1 MDWILVT
8 RNSPQP
14 IGAIG
19 FIDDTAAAIVAFYD
33 DKDANKDGDVSLGEW
48 ALFKAASTIG
58 VKMNGM
64 NVAEVAMQAR
74 GNPMIMERD
83 PSFHQTSG
91 QVFANFAHAMTMDA
105 LYKLYFSKGVSA
117 VGSGVAKIIT
127 TNMVKQMV
135 IKKGFE
141 KAVKDAFKE
150 TVGTGA

>member
-8 RNSPQP
+8 RNSPTP

-19 FIDDTAAAIVAFYD
+19 FMDNTAAVVVAFYD
-33 DKDANKDGDVSLGEW
+33 DKDANKDGQVSAGEW
-48 ALFKAASTIG
+48 LAFKAGAAIG
-58 VKMNGM
+58 VNMKGM

-83 PSFHQTSG
+83 PGFYQTSA
-91 QVFANFAHAMTMDA
+91 QIFVNFAHAMTMDA

-117 VGSGVAKIIT
+117 VGSGVAKMIT
-127 TNMVKQMV
+127 SNMVKQMV